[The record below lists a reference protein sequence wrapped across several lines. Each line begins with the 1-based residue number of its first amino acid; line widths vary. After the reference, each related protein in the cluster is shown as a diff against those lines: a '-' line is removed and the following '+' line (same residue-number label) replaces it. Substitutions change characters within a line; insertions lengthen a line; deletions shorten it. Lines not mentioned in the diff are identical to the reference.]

1 MKKIE
6 ARRRNP
12 FHKKKIKKLIKK
24 VKEAREE
31 SSKERMLLL
40 FELGKEMEEDRMK
53 GGNKYNK
60 TLAQKIYK
68 SFAAMYP

>member
-1 MKKIE
+1 
-6 ARRRNP
+6 
-12 FHKKKIKKLIKK
+12 
-24 VKEAREE
+24 
-31 SSKERMLLL
+31 MLLL

-68 SFAAMYP
+68 SFAAMYPQMLWNKDWRLRYLLYINTQNTEEMSRI